1 MKLVRCIGATL
12 VPQIERI
19 HQQKTLLRED
29 VFKAFMRAVFAVG
42 LLLIVIFG
50 VMTPMPGG
58 ATGLLSTYD
67 KFTHEVS
74 YGGLAVLGLLA
85 GYNPVWLS
93 LGLILHGSAVEVLQ
107 SMTLFRS
114 GDWMDLWAD
123 VAGVTAIMAG
133 RAIFSRIW
141 KP

>member
-1 MKLVRCIGATL
+1 MP
-12 VPQIERI
+12 VPRIDQIDQFRPF
-19 HQQKTLLRED
+19 LRRD
-29 VFKAFMRAVFAVG
+29 VFKVCMRLAFAAG
-42 LLLIVIFG
+42 LVLIVIFG
-50 VMTPMPGG
+50 VLTPMPGG

-107 SMTLFRS
+107 SMSLFRS
-114 GDWMDLWAD
+114 GDWMDLLAD
-123 VAGVTAIMAG
+123 VAGVAAVMLG

-141 KP
+141 KS

>member
-1 MKLVRCIGATL
+1 MRLAFAAGLV
-12 VPQIERI
+12 
-19 HQQKTLLRED
+19 
-29 VFKAFMRAVFAVG
+29 
-42 LLLIVIFG
+42 LIVIFG
-50 VMTPMPGG
+50 VLTPMPGG

-107 SMTLFRS
+107 SMSLFRS
-114 GDWMDLWAD
+114 GDWMDLLAD
-123 VAGVTAIMAG
+123 VAGVAAVMLG

-141 KP
+141 KS